1 MRRICL
7 AIVIL
12 CLSAQLSIASPKD
25 GRLFDQGR
33 SMTSRSERADPALDH
48 MKRLLGHWD
57 VEVTLGSDDKA
68 RTARG
73 RAEITYMNRGYAY
86 QERRHVDA
94 YDEAGNT
101 DSTMSFLVY
110 HPAGK
115 QWGLGEGS
123 SHRENIV
130 IYNGDANAD
139 GLLLR
144 GASRRQGGMNVT
156 HERLR
161 YRFDSDTAFTVTV
174 EQSSNVQDS
183 WNTIETRHY
192 QRADK
197 AEPVLPMAEDYGRPN
212 ADRAKASAQF
222 DFLIGEWTANHQIN
236 LQGNWIKF
244 PASTT
249 ASYVMD
255 GYAILEHAWNDLDQ
269 NLPDAATSIL
279 RLYNRAE
286 RRWESLYLTNRSN
299 SLLRFGGQKDGN
311 EIVLHSFA
319 TNRNDPLQHYVFHD
333 IQTDHYAW
341 YGETSTDRGASFNKF
356 WIINIQRKA
365 HSENDDTD

>member
-1 MRRICL
+1 MRLMPALLLLVGIGN
-7 AIVIL
+7 AI
-12 CLSAQLSIASPKD
+12 AAAPHD
-25 GRLFDQGR
+25 GHLFDQGHA
-33 SMTSRSERADPALDH
+33 MLSRSEHADPALDH
-48 MKRLLGHWD
+48 MKRLLGQWD
-57 VEVTLGSDDKA
+57 VEVALGSGDKA
-68 RTARG
+68 RTSRG

-86 QERRHVDA
+86 QERRHVDG
-94 YDEAGNT
+94 YDEAGNA

-123 SHRENIV
+123 SHRESIV
-130 IYNGDANAD
+130 IYNGDATSD

-174 EQSSNVQDS
+174 DQSSNTEDS

-192 QRADK
+192 KRAEN
-197 AEPVLPMAEDYGRPN
+197 AEPALPTAQDHGRPN
-212 ADRAKASAQF
+212 ADRAKQSAQF
-222 DFLIGEWTANHQIN
+222 DFLIGEWTANHEIN

-286 RRWESLYLTNRSN
+286 QRWESLYLTNRSN
-299 SLLRFGGQKDGN
+299 SLLHFGGQKAGN

-341 YGETSTDRGASFNKF
+341 YGETSTDRSASFNKF
-356 WIINIQRKA
+356 WIIDIKRKA
-365 HSENDDTD
+365 RIENDDTE